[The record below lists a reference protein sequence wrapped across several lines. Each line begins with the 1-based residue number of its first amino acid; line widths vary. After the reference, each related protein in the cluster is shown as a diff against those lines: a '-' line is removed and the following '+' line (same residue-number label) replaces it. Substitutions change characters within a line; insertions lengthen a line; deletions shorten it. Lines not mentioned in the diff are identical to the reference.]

1 MPNVQTANAESNT
14 AQDAIQTQLLSLLG
28 ELTDKLNP
36 APAPKPETVPP
47 FKLYIAPLYEKRKAL
62 NDALEEVRR
71 AANDLDTET
80 QNIVSQIP
88 AASNERVWKDIF
100 SNTATML
107 RDMVTTCGWQAKTI
121 ERHADHMGHL
131 LVMAADG
138 DTDFLNALEER
149 AAEHE

>member
-1 MPNVQTANAESNT
+1 M
-14 AQDAIQTQLLSLLG
+14 
-28 ELTDKLNP
+28 
-36 APAPKPETVPP
+36 
-47 FKLYIAPLYEKRKAL
+47 YEKRKAL

-71 AANDLDTET
+71 AANDLDTEM
-80 QNIVSQIP
+80 QNIP

-121 ERHADHMGHL
+121 ERHADHMSYL

>member
-1 MPNVQTANAESNT
+1 M
-14 AQDAIQTQLLSLLG
+14 
-28 ELTDKLNP
+28 
-36 APAPKPETVPP
+36 
-47 FKLYIAPLYEKRKAL
+47 
-62 NDALEEVRR
+62 RR

-80 QNIVSQIP
+80 QNIP

-121 ERHADHMGHL
+121 ERHADHMSYL